1 MMDNNYLDDE
11 LLMLSGV
18 QHIAF
23 CERQWAL
30 IHIEQQWQENVKTV
44 EGRIVHEK
52 VDDPEFFESRGD
64 ILISRSVPIV
74 SRTLGFYGIADMVE
88 FHLSR
93 DSKGIKL
100 EKRIGRWNPIP
111 VEYKRGKPK
120 SDSRDEVQ
128 LCAQAIC
135 LEEMLDVTITN
146 GYLYYAQTR
155 RRTQVNF
162 DYALRAQ
169 VKEFALKMHSLFSKG
184 ITPKAVYEKHCKNC
198 SLIELCVPKVTEK
211 QKNVSKYIEKF
222 IQLGGIED

>member
-1 MMDNNYLDDE
+1 MMGYNFSDDE
-11 LLMLSGV
+11 LLMLSGI

-44 EGRIVHEK
+44 EGRFVHEK

-64 ILISRSVPIV
+64 MLISRSVPLI
-74 SRTLGFYGIADMVE
+74 SRSLGLYGVADMVE
-88 FHLSR
+88 FHLSK
-93 DSKGIKL
+93 DSKGIEL
-100 EKRIGRWNPIP
+100 EGRNGRWNPVP

-135 LEEMLDVTITN
+135 LEEMLEVTIEA

-155 RRTQVNF
+155 RRAQVEF
-162 DYALRAQ
+162 DVDLRAQ
-169 VKEFALKMHSLFSKG
+169 VKELAARMHSLFRIG
-184 ITPKAVYEKHCKNC
+184 TTPRAVYKSHCKNC
-198 SLIELCVPKVTEK
+198 SLVELCIPKLSSK
-211 QKNVSKYIEKF
+211 QKNVEQYIEKY
-222 IQLGGIED
+222 LKYGGVED